1 MVLISLSKAGSG
13 SNNISAAQIHQDY
26 QRRVRQAEREVAA
39 NEPADELEEEDE
51 YEDND
56 GETAEQRKK
65 RKRKEAATLAKIKQ
79 SKEFARRKAR
89 RTGKPDDDDDVIAR
103 EMMYQKSRPMPG
115 QLENC
120 ELCNK
125 RFTVT
130 PYSKTGPNGGLLCA
144 KCSKDVADDERKSKA
159 KKRGPR
165 SGRRQNQSNLLD
177 GIVQQGALSLVEMCA
192 KVNIF
197 EQSFDMSCS
206 RTDRIQKVADN
217 HNDIEEFGDLP
228 SRLLRRL
235 SQIFSKRRILTS
247 RTLNLF
253 LRPELNFIDIYDAAK
268 LETDDFHKIFASMPA
283 LNSVNLRFAGQIKD
297 RVFEYVIDRDL
308 QIRQLQLDAA
318 NLVSDTYWRRL
329 FQKLGSQLE
338 SLKLSNLDFSFDDE
352 TVETLCRNCTA
363 LKRLKL
369 KQCWKIGSDSLRTI
383 STLPTLEHLSLDTI
397 QDLEI
402 EPLLQMVNTL
412 GPNLHTLSLEG
423 FHNADDRL
431 LDLIHDKCR
440 LLSKLRFSDNALCSD
455 RGFVNLFTNWANPPL
470 GFVDLSSTRDVDNAN
485 PDGPVEAIGLASHGF
500 IALMNHSGST
510 LQKLNISSCRHIS
523 RAAFEE
529 VFQEEKTYPFL
540 QELDVSFHTVMDDFL
555 IRKIFQSCPAIKKVV
570 AFACFNVRDVQ
581 VPVGVALVGG
591 LTAQHSIVIEGP
603 ASG

>member
-1 MVLISLSKAGSG
+1 MLVANIGTASHSALTDFLA

-26 QRRVRQAEREVAA
+26 QRRVRQAEREAA
-39 NEPADELEEEDE
+39 ADEPADELEEEDE

-89 RTGKPDDDDDVIAR
+89 RTGEPDDDDDVIAR

-144 KCSKDVADDERKSKA
+144 KCSKEVADDERKSKA

-192 KVNIF
+192 K
-197 EQSFDMSCS
+197 
-206 RTDRIQKVADN
+206 KVADN

-268 LETDDFHKIFASMPA
+268 LETDDFHKIFSIMPA
-283 LNSVNLRFAGQIKD
+283 LNRVNLRFAGQIKD
-297 RVFEYVIDRDL
+297 RVVEYMIDRDL
-308 QIRQLQLDAA
+308 QVRQLLLDAA
-318 NLVSDTYWRRL
+318 NLVSDIYWRRL

-369 KQCWKIGSDSLRTI
+369 KQCWKIGSNSLRAI
-383 STLPTLEHLSLDTI
+383 STLPTLEHLSLDTV
-397 QDLEI
+397 QELEI
-402 EPLLQMVNTL
+402 ESLLQMANTL
-412 GPNLHTLSLEG
+412 GPNLRTLSLEG
-423 FHNADDRL
+423 FRNADDRL

-455 RGFVNLFTNWANPPL
+455 RGFVNLFTDWANPPL
-470 GFVDLSSTRDVDNAN
+470 RFVDLSSTRDVDNAN
-485 PDGPVEAIGLASHGF
+485 PDGPVEAIGFASQGF

-529 VFQEEKTYPFL
+529 VFSEEKTYPFL

-555 IRKIFQSCPAIKKVV
+555 IGKIFQSCPAIKKVV
-570 AFACFNVRDVQ
+570 AFACFNVRDVR

-591 LTAQHSIVIEGP
+591 LKVQHSIVVEGP

>member
-1 MVLISLSKAGSG
+1 
-13 SNNISAAQIHQDY
+13 
-26 QRRVRQAEREVAA
+26 
-39 NEPADELEEEDE
+39 
-51 YEDND
+51 
-56 GETAEQRKK
+56 
-65 RKRKEAATLAKIKQ
+65 
-79 SKEFARRKAR
+79 
-89 RTGKPDDDDDVIAR
+89 
-103 EMMYQKSRPMPG
+103 
-115 QLENC
+115 
-120 ELCNK
+120 
-125 RFTVT
+125 
-130 PYSKTGPNGGLLCA
+130 
-144 KCSKDVADDERKSKA
+144 
-159 KKRGPR
+159 
-165 SGRRQNQSNLLD
+165 
-177 GIVQQGALSLVEMCA
+177 
-192 KVNIF
+192 
-197 EQSFDMSCS
+197 
-206 RTDRIQKVADN
+206 
-217 HNDIEEFGDLP
+217 
-228 SRLLRRL
+228 
-235 SQIFSKRRILTS
+235 
-247 RTLNLF
+247 
-253 LRPELNFIDIYDAAK
+253 
-268 LETDDFHKIFASMPA
+268 MPA

-470 GFVDLSSTRDVDNAN
+470 RFVDLSSTRDVDNAN

-500 IALMNHSGST
+500 IALMNHSGSN

>member
-1 MVLISLSKAGSG
+1 MADRRSTRNQIRGPHSALTDFLA

-26 QRRVRQAEREVAA
+26 QRRVRQAEREAAA

-51 YEDND
+51 YEDNEDND

-89 RTGKPDDDDDVIAR
+89 RTGEPDDDDDVIAR

-130 PYSKTGPNGGLLCA
+130 PYSKTGPSGGLLCA
-144 KCSKDVADDERKSKA
+144 KCSKEVADDERKSKA

-192 KVNIF
+192 K
-197 EQSFDMSCS
+197 
-206 RTDRIQKVADN
+206 KVADN

-247 RTLNLF
+247 RTLDLF

-268 LETDDFHKIFASMPA
+268 LETDDFHKIFAIMPA
-283 LNSVNLRFAGQIKD
+283 LNRVNLRFAGQIKD
-297 RVFEYVIDRDL
+297 RVVEYMIDRDL
-308 QIRQLQLDAA
+308 QVRQLQLDAA
-318 NLVSDTYWRRL
+318 NLVSDPYWRRL

-369 KQCWKIGSDSLRTI
+369 KQCWKIGSNSLRAI
-383 STLPTLEHLSLDTI
+383 STLPTLEHLSLDTV
-397 QDLEI
+397 QEFEI
-402 EPLLQMVNTL
+402 EPFLLMVNTL
-412 GPNLHTLSLEG
+412 GPSLRTLSLEG
-423 FHNADDRL
+423 FRNADDRL

-440 LLSKLRFSDNALCSD
+440 LLSKLRFSDNTLCSD
-455 RGFVNLFTNWANPPL
+455 RGFVDLFTNWANPPL
-470 GFVDLSSTRDVDNAN
+470 RFVDLSSTRDVDNAN
-485 PDGPVEAIGLASHGF
+485 PDGPVEAIGLASQGF

-510 LQKLNISSCRHIS
+510 LQILNISSCRHIS

-529 VFQEEKTYPFL
+529 VFSEEKTYPFL

-555 IRKIFQSCPAIKKVV
+555 IGKIFQSCPAIKKVV

-591 LTAQHSIVIEGP
+591 LKAQHSIVIDGP